1 MKILKIAL
9 SVLLLGLVAACSSQT
24 TTHTQ
29 AAADAD
35 GTLVIRE
42 KGVLR
47 IASGGTGQG
56 TLTLRGWE
64 YPFEVSNMVL
74 SGIGGG
80 AIQLEGDVFNVADVN
95 DFEGTYNVVA
105 AEVQS
110 GQGAQGFWF
119 ENDKGVRVHI
129 RAEGQDVTVRLE
141 GGGST
146 LRLVK

>member
-1 MKILKIAL
+1 MLLIAL
-9 SVLLLGLVAACSSQT
+9 AGCASQP
-24 TTHTQ
+24 TTHVE
-29 AAADAD
+29 AAPDAD

-47 IASGGTGQG
+47 IANGGTGRG

-64 YPFEVSNMVL
+64 YPFEVTNMVL
-74 SGIGGG
+74 SGIGPGEL
-80 AIQLEGDVFNVADVN
+80 QLEGDVFNTADVS

-110 GQGAQGFWF
+110 GQGAQGFWL
-119 ENDKGVRVHI
+119 ENEKGVRVHI
-129 RAEGQDVTVRLE
+129 RAAGQNVTVRLE

-146 LRLVK
+146 VRLVQ